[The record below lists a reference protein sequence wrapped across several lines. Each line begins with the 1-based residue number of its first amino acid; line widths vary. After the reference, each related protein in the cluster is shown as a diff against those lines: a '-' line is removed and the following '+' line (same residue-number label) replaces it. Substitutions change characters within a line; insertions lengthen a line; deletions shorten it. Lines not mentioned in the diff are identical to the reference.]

1 MNSLLKKA
9 VAAVAIKEGIEK
21 IQEMRRPKPSLWS
34 RISPVAIVAAL
45 GGALFYLN
53 KNGKLGPV
61 VGQVKDKAGAGHGG
75 WPRRDAK
82 ENDGSPRRDAEESGG
97 SPRRDAKDADPGSWD
112 STGSTSAPSPTTT
125 SV

>member
-1 MNSLLKKA
+1 MNPLLKKL

-34 RISPVAIVAAL
+34 RIPPLAIVAAL

-61 VGQVKDKAGAGHGG
+61 VNQVKDKVG
-75 WPRRDAK
+75 
-82 ENDGSPRRDAEESGG
+82 GG
-97 SPRRDAKDADPGSWD
+97 SNGGGSGSWD
-112 STGSTSAPSPTTT
+112 SHGTSTGSTSATSPTKT